1 MMPPAEPKAAVI
13 TKVRVLVV
21 EDDEDVRD
29 LLVRTLER
37 EGYAVSSAQSG
48 EEALR
53 IALKASPSLI
63 ILDVMLPGID
73 GIEVCRQL
81 RADTKTRGVPIVMLT
96 AKSEDVDIVLGLEM
110 GADDYITKPFS
121 TRVLISRLKA
131 VLRRRASAEPDAAA
145 VISVGDI
152 SIDPGRHEV
161 TVRRMPV
168 TLTSTEFKLL
178 HYLASHPGWVF
189 TRYQIV
195 EAVRGEDYMV
205 TERAV
210 DVQIVGLRKKL
221 AECGDYIETV
231 RGFGYRFREQP

>member
-1 MMPPAEPKAAVI
+1 MPPAGSKSAII
-13 TKVRVLVV
+13 TQVRVLVV

-53 IALKASPSLI
+53 AAMKAPPGLV
-63 ILDVMLPGID
+63 ILDIMLPGID

-81 RADTKTRGVPIVMLT
+81 RADIKTRSVPIVMLT

-121 TRVLISRLKA
+121 TRVLTSRLKA
-131 VLRRRASAEPDAAA
+131 VLRRRASEEPDAAD
-145 VISVGDI
+145 VISAGEI
-152 SIDPGRHEV
+152 SINPGRHEV
-161 TVRRMPV
+161 TVRGKPV
-168 TLTSTEFKLL
+168 ALTSTEFKLL
-178 HYLASHPGWVF
+178 HYLTLHPGWVF

-210 DVQIVGLRKKL
+210 DVQVVGLRKKL
-221 AECGDYIETV
+221 GECGHYIETV
-231 RGFGYRFREQP
+231 RGFGYRLREKP